1 MIGMVTR
8 RLAYALVVLASSAE
22 AQTASPLGSSAETP
36 ETLSTPTGQLY
47 GSLLVPTRGALVPVV
62 FIHPGSGPTDRD
74 GNNPILPG
82 KNNSLRLLAEGLAAR
97 GIATLRVDKRG
108 IGASAA
114 AMTTESALR
123 FETYVGDAA
132 AWLRRLRGD
141 PRFERVVALGH
152 SEGAL
157 IAALAA
163 SEGGADAYVSVA
175 GAGRR
180 ASELLRWQLRSRL
193 PPPLIAENERILTSL
208 ERGREVGRVPS
219 ELQALYRPNVQPYL
233 ISWFRYDPAAVLRGL
248 ALPMLIVQG
257 TTDLQ
262 TDTTEGRA
270 LHAARPDAIYL
281 SVQGMNH
288 VLKLVGGGPAQQRAS
303 YADST
308 LAVAPALVDGIARF
322 VDSVR
327 RLPRGPDSS
336 PHK

>member
-1 MIGMVTR
+1 MIGATR
-8 RLAYALVVLASSAE
+8 LLSCSLALFATSAA
-22 AQTASPLGSSAETP
+22 AQTAPPLGSSAETP
-36 ETLSTPTGQLY
+36 ETLTTRTGALY
-47 GSLLVPTRGALVPVV
+47 GSLLVPVRGALVPVV

-108 IGASAA
+108 IGASAG

-123 FETYVGDAA
+123 IETYVADAA

-141 PRFERVVALGH
+141 PRFDRVIALGH

-163 SEGGADAYVSVA
+163 KEAGADGYVSVA

-180 ASELLRWQLRSRL
+180 ASELLRWQLRARL
-193 PPPLIAENERILTSL
+193 PQPLMAENERILTSL
-208 ERGREVGRVPS
+208 ERGRPASLVPP
-219 ELQALYRPNVQPYL
+219 ELEALYRPSVQPYL
-233 ISWFRYDPAAVLRGL
+233 ISWFRYDPAAVVRELGM
-248 ALPMLIVQG
+248 PVLIAQG

-262 TDTTEGRA
+262 TDTTEGKA
-270 LHAARPDAIYL
+270 LHAARPDATYL
-281 SVQGMNH
+281 GVQGMNH
-288 VLKLVGGGPAQQRAS
+288 VLKLVSGGPAQQRPS
-303 YADST
+303 YADSA
-308 LAVAPALVDGIARF
+308 LAVAPALMDGIAAF

-327 RLPRGPDSS
+327 RLPRAPDSS